1 MYYLWNDT
9 HRQKLLIVAVLENA
23 EGDKSLWNE
32 EQGWEDGQTFLEAL
46 LPGIY
51 LPGRNNSW

>member
-1 MYYLWNDT
+1 M
-9 HRQKLLIVAVLENA
+9 AVLENA

-32 EQGWEDGQTFLEAL
+32 EKGWEDGQNFLEAL

-51 LPGRNNSW
+51 LPGINNSW